1 MLEILSLDAD
11 NVIGCAVDGKINS
24 EDIEKISNIIDE
36 KLKTHEKLRVY
47 VEVNNLDGISLDAL
61 FKDLKLGFKHFNHFD
76 KKAVVTDKAW
86 MKNITPVINKI
97 FSNIEVKCFCFED
110 KDEAV
115 QWVKS

>member
-11 NVIGCAVDGKINS
+11 NVIGCTVDGKISS
-24 EDIEKISNIIDE
+24 EDIEQISNVIDE
-36 KLKTHEKLRVY
+36 KLKTHDKLRVY

-61 FKDLKLGFKHFNHFD
+61 SKDLKLGFKHFNHFD
-76 KKAVVTDKAW
+76 KKAVVTDKGW
-86 MKNITPVINKI
+86 MLKIAHTLDKI

-110 KDEAV
+110 KEEAV

>member
-1 MLEILSLDAD
+1 MLEILSLYAD

-47 VEVNNLDGISLDAL
+47 VEVNNLDGISLDAF
-61 FKDLKLGFKHFNHFD
+61 FKDLKLGFKHFNHFN
-76 KKAVVTDKAW
+76 KKAVVTDKVW
-86 MKNITPVINKI
+86 MKNITTVINKI

-110 KDEAV
+110 KNEAV